1 MSTDNANKST
11 YCIHLF
17 IYYYY

>member
-11 YCIHLF
+11 YCIYLF